1 MKRALLFGDHTSP
14 HVHKWAAFLEEAGV
28 TTDVVG
34 YGESESLDCYS
45 YSNLIARKGRGRGS
59 LKALGERASDLILL
73 FSRRY
78 DAACFHFL
86 TKKYALYIL
95 LSPIPTVLTC
105 WGSDIFV
112 DLPASKGLDRLIRL
126 RALRKASRIT
136 CDSEAMREAIAEA
149 CPEAVA
155 RTEIVYWGV
164 DTGRFK
170 PDPSDGAIREELR
183 IPAGASV
190 LLSNRLASPHYRVR
204 ELVEQFVCSVRDED
218 SYLVVRLQPNCP
230 RDYAEECRR
239 AASSCERIR
248 FLDRPVADSE
258 LASVYHCADFALH
271 FPKTDATPVSML
283 EALACGCGILCS
295 DELASY
301 ALLENGL
308 ELSRLP
314 LAALDDVAI
323 RKAREGC
330 RERSRRNLVAIEA
343 VYSRTASV
351 SRLRDIMDGLSNRGK
366 GAV

>member
-1 MKRALLFGDHTSP
+1 MKKVLLFGDHTSP
-14 HVHKWAAFLEEAGV
+14 HVHKWAAFLEDAGAAV
-28 TTDVVG
+28 DVVG
-34 YGESESLDCYS
+34 YGESESLDSYS
-45 YSNLIARKGRGRGS
+45 YSSLINRKGRGW
-59 LKALGERASDLILL
+59 KALAERLSDLTLL
-73 FSRRY
+73 FSGGY

-86 TKKYALYIL
+86 TRKYALYIL

-112 DLPASKGLDRLIRL
+112 DLPRSKGFDRAIRL

-136 CDSEAMREAIAEA
+136 CDSVALREAIAGA

-164 DTGRFK
+164 DTGRFR
-170 PDPSDGAIREELR
+170 PDPQDVAIRKELG
-183 IPAGASV
+183 IPAAATV

-204 ELVEQFVCSVRDED
+204 ELIEQFVRSVRDEA

-239 AASSCERIR
+239 AAASCERIR
-248 FLDRPVADSE
+248 FLERPIADSE
-258 LASVYHCADFALH
+258 LPSVYRCADFALH

-301 ALLENGL
+301 ALLEDEL
-308 ELSRLP
+308 ELTRLP
-314 LAALDDVAI
+314 LAGLDDAAI
-323 RKAREGC
+323 RLAAITADAARITDFA
-330 RERSRRNLVAIEA
+330 AIEA
-343 VYSRTASV
+343 AYSRAATV
-351 SRLRDIMDGLSNRGK
+351 SRLRDVLDDLASRNKDR
-366 GAV
+366 A